1 MKRVS
6 KNIFSKKKNSPT
18 KESKPLP
25 SPNTSKST
33 STVSSSTNTL
43 VKNTPTIIFDHN
55 GHKLLNRPNQNLY
68 LEISFPIL
76 LISYLVIC
84 IIEEKVSATL
94 GSNTKEVIKQE
105 YYLFSTLFMTVQLVQ
120 THLLSLL
127 RNKEVIEHYNPSQYY
142 ALYEDAEYTIS
153 NNEHNIFEE
162 IQICFY
168 EDEFKRAVYGNFN
181 SKFNNLKNL
190 LILILNTFV
199 IVLVI

>member
-1 MKRVS
+1 
-6 KNIFSKKKNSPT
+6 
-18 KESKPLP
+18 
-25 SPNTSKST
+25 
-33 STVSSSTNTL
+33 
-43 VKNTPTIIFDHN
+43 
-55 GHKLLNRPNQNLY
+55 
-68 LEISFPIL
+68 
-76 LISYLVIC
+76 
-84 IIEEKVSATL
+84 
-94 GSNTKEVIKQE
+94 
-105 YYLFSTLFMTVQLVQ
+105 MTVQLVQ

-190 LILILNTFV
+190 LINFNSEHFCNSVGNLIDEVKNKETKAIYIFQNETGESFILECKAIGNGFTNKG
-199 IVLVI
+199 LVTMI